1 MLLSLKKRDNDPSR
15 LAYVCD
21 NLVEYYTLKGKWSE
35 AESVA
40 LELPKLPFTQDRE
53 LYTIACVKD
62 DREEAEAIARRMA
75 RSTLLSYTDSLYGLA
90 GRISIFGN
98 VRKEEAIAVYKKQY
112 EVAYD
117 FENLF
122 ADDYEYLR
130 DAQYYQIKA
139 LSSMS
144 CCYLAIDKLNDALDC
159 VEKITDI
166 VIRFY
171 PKAKEKQD
179 PVDRESYLSEL
190 KFYPLVWCYNAV
202 IADDD
207 NILTREE
214 RFKAC
219 KARIDALK

>member
-1 MLLSLKKRDNDPSR
+1 M
-15 LAYVCD
+15 
-21 NLVEYYTLKGKWSE
+21 
-35 AESVA
+35 
-40 LELPKLPFTQDRE
+40 
-53 LYTIACVKD
+53 VK
-62 DREEAEAIARRMA
+62 
-75 RSTLLSYTDSLYGLA
+75 SNLLSYADSLWGLA
-90 GRISIFGN
+90 RRISIFGN
-98 VRKEEAIAVYKKQY
+98 VRKEEAIAVYKKQF

-122 ADDYEYLR
+122 GDDYEYLR

-171 PKAKEKQD
+171 PKAKEMQD
-179 PVDRESYLSEL
+179 PVDRESYLSDL
-190 KFYPLVWCYNAV
+190 KYYPLVWCYNSA

-214 RFKAC
+214 RYKAC
-219 KARIDALK
+219 KARLDALE